1 MLVDEGKLKWDGPVR
16 DYLPAFQMYDPYV
29 SREMTVRDLLSHRSG
44 LGMGEGDLLLFPSS
58 NLSRG
63 ELVARMKHLKPLWSF
78 RTHWAYCNLCFVAA
92 GELIPALTG
101 KSWEEVHPGE
111 DFRSAWHARL
121 ARHGKGPRGG
131 AGCCRPAR
139 AH

>member
-1 MLVDEGKLKWDGPVR
+1 MDDGTLFQVGSTTKAMTVAALATLVDEGKLKWDGPVR

-92 GELIPALTG
+92 
-101 KSWEEVHPGE
+101 
-111 DFRSAWHARL
+111 
-121 ARHGKGPRGG
+121 
-131 AGCCRPAR
+131 C
-139 AH
+139 